1 MTKIVRT
8 STVPTSLHTF
18 CLEQMQAMADR
29 GYDVLAV
36 SSPGPEMAEMAKCRG
51 VRTFEVPMERQI
63 SLLRDIRSL
72 WSMYRLL
79 RRERPDIVHSITP
92 KAGLV
97 TMMAARMA
105 GVPVRIHTFTG
116 LVWPSA
122 TGVKQKILKATDR
135 LLCRCAT
142 HIVPESRG
150 VMEQMTQ
157 GRITRKPLRLLGHG
171 NLRGIDGAHYS
182 RTPEVMAQAGHLRT
196 PQLTFLFVGRLVRD
210 KGIDELV
217 RAFHGIDSPD
227 IRLVMVGRQEPELDP
242 LSADVLR
249 IMADDERITAP
260 GELSDVRPWMAAAD
274 VLVLPSHREGFP
286 NVVLEGGAMDL
297 PVITTAVNGATDV
310 IENGCNGVI
319 IPLRDTEEERTRAFR
334 EALEDAIAAP
344 EKYCA
349 MGARARDRVLSR
361 WSQEKVLAALL
372 NLYDDTIRNIQ
383 KQ

>member
-135 LLCRCAT
+135 LLSRCAT

-310 IENGCNGVI
+310 IENGCNGVA
-319 IPLRDTEEERTRAFR
+319 IPLRDTEEERTRALR

-372 NLYDDTIRNIQ
+372 NLYDDAIRNIQ